1 MAPQGNNMVLAS
13 DVCSLNTLMDRL
25 TTARQNLEFTML
37 SASHLPAYNLSES
50 SRSEAKRAAKTVWN
64 NLSEQKKELIAK
76 EIKAGRWN
84 D

>member
-1 MAPQGNNMVLAS
+1 MIHLE
-13 DVCSLNTLMDRL
+13 DVCTTATILDRL
-25 TTARQNLEFTML
+25 SITRENMEFTML

-50 SRSEAKRAAKTVWN
+50 SRSEAKRAAQTVWD

>member
-1 MAPQGNNMVLAS
+1 MIHLE
-13 DVCSLNTLMDRL
+13 DVCTTATILDRL
-25 TTARQNLEFTML
+25 SITRENMEFTML

-50 SRSEAKRAAKTVWN
+50 ARSEAKRAAKTVWD

>member
-1 MAPQGNNMVLAS
+1 MIYFE
-13 DVCSLNTLMDRL
+13 DICSTATILDRL
-25 TTARQNLEFTML
+25 SVTRENLEFTML

-50 SRSEAKRAAKTVWN
+50 SRSEAKRAAKTVWE

>member
-1 MAPQGNNMVLAS
+1 
-13 DVCSLNTLMDRL
+13 
-25 TTARQNLEFTML
+25 ML
-37 SASHLPAYNLSES
+37 SASHLPAYNFSES
-50 SRSEAKRAAKTVWN
+50 ARSEAKRAAKTVWE

>member
-1 MAPQGNNMVLAS
+1 
-13 DVCSLNTLMDRL
+13 
-25 TTARQNLEFTML
+25 ML

-50 SRSEAKRAAKTVWN
+50 ARSEAKRAAKTVWD

>member
-1 MAPQGNNMVLAS
+1 MIYFE
-13 DVCSLNTLMDRL
+13 DICSTATILDRL
-25 TTARQNLEFTML
+25 SVARENLEFTML
-37 SASHLPAYNLSES
+37 SASHLPAYNFSES
-50 SRSEAKRAAKTVWN
+50 ARSEAKRAAKTVWE